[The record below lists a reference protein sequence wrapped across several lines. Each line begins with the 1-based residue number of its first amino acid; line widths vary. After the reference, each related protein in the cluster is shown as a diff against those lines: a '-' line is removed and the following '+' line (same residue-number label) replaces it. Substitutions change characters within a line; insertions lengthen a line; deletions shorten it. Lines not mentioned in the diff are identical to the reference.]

1 MLEGQMSILGG
12 VIGTYIADG
21 EIPGPMGTAYKALL
35 PYQTFHTKTR
45 DIAIGVGSD
54 RLWQVFC
61 PAIGL
66 AHFADDARFATNAA
80 RSANRR
86 ALVDALQAAFLTK
99 AYEDWEPILIE
110 AGVPVGAINTIGDL
124 VQHPQV
130 RARGALVETKHPT
143 AGRLRVVGPP
153 TRLSE
158 TPGVLRRAAPLL
170 GEHTREILRDIG
182 IDAAELARHEASGV
196 IACAG

>member
-1 MLEGQMSILGG
+1 
-12 VIGTYIADG
+12 
-21 EIPGPMGTAYKALL
+21 MGTAYKALL

-66 AHFADDARFATNAA
+66 ALRRRCSVRDQRGAVGESSRAR
-80 RSANRR
+80 RR
-86 ALVDALQAAFLTK
+86 AAGGIPHEGVRGLGAD
-99 AYEDWEPILIE
+99 LIE

-130 RARGALVETKHPT
+130 RARGALIETKHPT